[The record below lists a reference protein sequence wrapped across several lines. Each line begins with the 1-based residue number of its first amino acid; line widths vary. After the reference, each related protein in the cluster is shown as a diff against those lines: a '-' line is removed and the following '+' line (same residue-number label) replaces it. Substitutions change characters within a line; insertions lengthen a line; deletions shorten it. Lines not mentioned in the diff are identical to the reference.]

1 MIINASSIIIIF
13 TCALFTSPNDAV
25 KENRFLFLPLIILKI
40 HIMKETLLKIKNY
53 FQSVL
58 FKKHTKR
65 FGIFISV
72 LVGLL
77 LLACGGLSIY
87 FNQNKTEII
96 AKINTRIN
104 ENINGKFHIG
114 DFHYKFLTGFPNFTL
129 ALKDV
134 EIKDNQ
140 WNSHKH
146 TLLKAQEIEA
156 RLNIWSLLQKEI
168 NIHKILINDAA
179 IYIYKAENGYS
190 NVNIFKPK
198 KKKPKTASEKPE
210 TTIDDVNLNNVHVII
225 DNHLGHKLFD
235 FEVANLQSKVDY
247 DDDNWQ
253 TNLYLKTKINSLAFN
268 TVHGSFAKEKEL
280 EGNFDISYAEE
291 KQKID
296 IETKNLKIGSD
307 AFDIKAFFNIGKNN
321 SLFGINI
328 STSILWRNASNLLSA
343 NITSK
348 LNQFDLKKPIDVNC
362 DIKGDLNAEG
372 DPKIVVQAIIKNN
385 ELTIPDGLFTNCSF
399 KGIFTNNFKPKE
411 GFNDPNS
418 AIVLTHFTGDYE
430 NIPLKIPQAVINN
443 LEKPIATG
451 IVNSDFD
458 VSKLNGMMNEK
469 LLHFESG
476 HARANLKFQFD
487 IVDLYINKPRFIGNV
502 DIDKTTFE
510 YIPKN
515 IRAENTDVKLS
526 FTEQALYIKK
536 IAYKHKK
543 NIIQIDGKIDNFLNL
558 YYDAPEKMVVNWN
571 IYCPNIDVKQFLG
584 ILKNSSSKKTVQR
597 KPTGKSVN
605 FTNQL
610 KSVIDKCTAIINLKA
625 DKINYG
631 NLTATNTRATLQM
644 LNSKLLLK
652 NGNLQTSGGSIAFNG
667 SIEPSGNHFVFSSMA
682 QVNRVDIA
690 SFLRSFNNFGIQSFS
705 PKNIHGKLSS
715 NANVVG
721 LMSSKGDLIVN
732 SMKGK
737 LTFNVIHGGLLNF
750 EPIVKVGKFAFPFR
764 DVKNITF
771 SDLSG
776 DLNLRGEQVDI
787 KDLTISSSVL
797 NFDIDGIY
805 SFGRGTNLAL
815 TIPLRNS
822 KNDAQLA
829 TQAERDAVRDRG
841 IVLHLLAVD
850 DDGKMK
856 IKWGKKGK

>member
-1 MIINASSIIIIF
+1 
-13 TCALFTSPNDAV
+13 
-25 KENRFLFLPLIILKI
+25 
-40 HIMKETLLKIKNY
+40 MKETLLKTKNF
-53 FQSVL
+53 FQSAH
-58 FKKHTKR
+58 FKKYAKR
-65 FGIFISV
+65 FGFAV
-72 LVGLL
+72 LGLIALL

-87 FNQNKTEII
+87 FNQNKKEII
-96 AKINTRIN
+96 AKINHKIN
-104 ENINGKFHIG
+104 ENINGKFQIG

-129 ALKDV
+129 ALKNV
-134 EIKDNQ
+134 EVKDNQ
-140 WNSHKH
+140 WPAHKH

-156 RLNIWSLLQKEI
+156 RLNIWSLMQNEI
-168 NIHKILINDAA
+168 NIHKILINDAV

-198 KKKPKTASEKPE
+198 QKKPETNKEKRE
-210 TTIDDVNLNNVHVII
+210 TTIDNINLNNVHVII

-235 FEVANLQSKVDY
+235 FEVASLQSKVDY
-247 DDDNWQ
+247 EDDNWQ

-268 TVHGSFAKEKEL
+268 TVHGSFAKSREL
-280 EGNFDISYAEE
+280 EGNFDIGYSEAH
-291 KQKID
+291 QRIN
-296 IETKNLKIGSD
+296 IETQKLKIGSD
-307 AFDIKAFFNIGKNN
+307 QFDIKAYFNIGKNN

-328 STSILWRNASNLLSA
+328 ETQILWRNASELLSA

-362 DIKGDLNAEG
+362 DIKGDLNVEG

-399 KGIFTNNFKPKE
+399 KGIFTNNFKPAD

-418 AIVLTHFTGDYE
+418 AIILTHFKADYE
-430 NIPLKIPQAVINN
+430 DIPLTIPQAVINN

-451 IVNSDFD
+451 LVNADFD
-458 VSKLNGMMNEK
+458 VSKLNGMANEK
-469 LLHFESG
+469 ILHFESG
-476 HARANLKFQFD
+476 RARANLKFQFD

-502 DIDKTTFE
+502 DIDKATFD

-526 FTEQALYIKK
+526 FTEQALYIQK

-543 NIIQIDGKIDNFLNL
+543 NIIQIDGRIDNFLNL

-584 ILKNSSSKKTVQR
+584 VLKSSQNQKTAQKKRVQ
-597 KPTGKSVN
+597 KNVN
-605 FTNQL
+605 FSNQL
-610 KSVIDKCTAIINLKA
+610 KSVIEKCTAVINLKA
-625 DKINYG
+625 DKLNYG
-631 NLTATNTRATLQM
+631 KLTATNTRATIQM
-644 LNSKLLLK
+644 LDSKLLLK
-652 NGNLQTSGGSIAFNG
+652 NGTVQTSGGTIAFSG
-667 SIEPSGNHFVFSSMA
+667 SIEPSGNHYVFTSMA

-690 SFLRSFNNFGIQSFS
+690 SFLKSFNNFEIKSFN
-705 PKNIHGKLSS
+705 PKNIKGKLSS
-715 NANVVG
+715 NANVTG

-732 SMKGK
+732 SMRGK
-737 LTFNVIHGGLLNF
+737 LQFKVSQGALLNF
-750 EPIVKVGKFAFPFR
+750 EPIMKIGKFAFPLR
-764 DVKNITF
+764 DVENITF

-776 DLNLRGEQVDI
+776 DLNLRGEQIDI

-797 NFDIDGIY
+797 NFDVDGIY

-850 DDGKMK
+850 DNGKMK